1 MDVGLVCDT
10 CAALNPIG
18 APQCS
23 RCAAELAALDPRAQ
37 QRRNAKANG
46 SDAAKG
52 AILDGASGENDGAN
66 GGVNGDANDGAV
78 SAPMTASGSA
88 STAANGTP
96 QATPAL
102 SADDLSEPIELAQE
116 KGTPLASEAR
126 RAEGEA
132 PLDGDVASPSAQL
145 AEAEAEPAGRSARKS
160 QQAAAQTAEQG
171 ALTHRCTRCG
181 FLMKASLQFC
191 PSCGLRVPTPFD
203 VETKVRSQG
212 RSTKFIRAM
221 QVARAKL
228 TLIRGDGE
236 DGVSFMLAGEE
247 HVAGRGD
254 DCPIHFPEDQ
264 FLSPQHANFIYRDDH
279 LVVID
284 LDSQNGVYLRVTEAE
299 LTAQTTFLVGEQL
312 LSARMATTPAD
323 VAEAD
328 GTYFSCSM
336 PRTAQLEILQHL
348 RGGITGAVF
357 RMETAV
363 ATVGREGNNIDF
375 PEDPFISGRH
385 AEIRLE
391 GPSLSIRDL
400 GSRNGTFVR
409 ISKEQVLRHGDYV
422 FMGQQLLR
430 VEIV

>member
-1 MDVGLVCDT
+1 MPAVDDVLPGDGS
-10 CAALNPIG
+10 IG
-18 APQCS
+18 APMS
-23 RCAAELAALDPRAQ
+23 ASGSAGATRENAAGTPPTTPSLLIIDSAPVSAANANDAAGDGLDPAAVEAIEDPRALP
-37 QRRNAKANG
+37 ASPA
-46 SDAAKG
+46 
-52 AILDGASGENDGAN
+52 GASGE
-66 GGVNGDANDGAV
+66 
-78 SAPMTASGSA
+78 T
-88 STAANGTP
+88 
-96 QATPAL
+96 
-102 SADDLSEPIELAQE
+102 
-116 KGTPLASEAR
+116 
-126 RAEGEA
+126 
-132 PLDGDVASPSAQL
+132 L
-145 AEAEAEPAGRSARKS
+145 AEAAPGGRSARPSEKAS
-160 QQAAAQTAEQG
+160 VQTAQQAAATY
-171 ALTHRCTRCG
+171 RCTRCG
-181 FLMKASLQFC
+181 FMMKANLQFC
-191 PSCGLRVPTPFD
+191 PSCGLRVPSPFE
-203 VETKVRSQG
+203 VETKVRNQG

-247 HVAGRGD
+247 HVAGRGS
-254 DCPIHFPEDQ
+254 DCPIPFPDDP
-264 FLSPQHANFIYRDDH
+264 FLSPQHVSFVYREDQ

-299 LTAQTTFLVGEQL
+299 LTAQTTFLVGEQV

-323 VAEAD
+323 AAEAD

-336 PRTAQLEILQHL
+336 PRPALLEILQHL
-348 RGGITGAVF
+348 RGGVTGAVF

-385 AEIRLE
+385 AEIRLD
-391 GPSLSIRDL
+391 GPSLSIKDL

-409 ISKEQVLRHGDYV
+409 INKEQVLRHGDYV

>member
-37 QRRNAKANG
+37 RRAAKANG
-46 SDAAKG
+46 ADGAKAAV
-52 AILDGASGENDGAN
+52 LDGAGAASDGTIGE
-66 GGVNGDANDGAV
+66 
-78 SAPMTASGSA
+78 PMTATGSA
-88 STAANGTP
+88 GAAPIGTP
-96 QATPAL
+96 PATPAI
-102 SADDLSEPIELAQE
+102 SVDAVSEPIELTQE
-116 KGTPLASEAR
+116 KPTT
-126 RAEGEA
+126 EGPHDAQDAGA
-132 PLDGDVASPSAQL
+132 PTEQL
-145 AEAEAEPAGRSARKS
+145 AEAAPAGRSARKS
-160 QQAAAQTAEQG
+160 QQAAAQTVEQG

-181 FLMKASLQFC
+181 FVMKATLQFC

-254 DCPIHFPEDQ
+254 DCPIHFPDDPY
-264 FLSPQHANFIYRDDH
+264 LSPQHASFIYRDDH
-279 LVVID
+279 LVVVD
-284 LDSQNGVYLRVTEAE
+284 LDSHNGVYLRVTEAE
-299 LTAQTTFLVGEQL
+299 LTAQTTFLVGEQV
-312 LSARMATTPAD
+312 LSARMATSPAD
-323 VAEAD
+323 VAELD

-336 PRTAQLEILQHL
+336 PRLAQLEILQHL

>member
-1 MDVGLVCDT
+1 MPAVDELPSDSDGV
-10 CAALNPIG
+10 IG
-18 APQCS
+18 
-23 RCAAELAALDPRAQ
+23 
-37 QRRNAKANG
+37 
-46 SDAAKG
+46 
-52 AILDGASGENDGAN
+52 
-66 GGVNGDANDGAV
+66 
-78 SAPMTASGSA
+78 APMTASGSTGA
-88 STAANGTP
+88 TPDAITGTP
-96 QATPAL
+96 RAAPAL
-102 SADDLSEPIELAQE
+102 IIDSAPVPNDAGEASD
-116 KGTPLASEAR
+116 ASETAGG
-126 RAEGEA
+126 ADTGSDAVAA
-132 PLDGDVASPSAQL
+132 PSDPL
-145 AEAEAEPAGRSARKS
+145 AEAEPGGSSNQPSTKASVPAA
-160 QQAAAQTAEQG
+160 QPAAATY
-171 ALTHRCTRCG
+171 RCTRCG
-181 FLMKASLQFC
+181 FMMKANLQFC
-191 PSCGLRVPTPFD
+191 PSCGLRVPSPFE
-203 VETKVRSQG
+203 VETKVRNQG

-247 HVAGRGD
+247 HVAGRGS
-254 DCPIHFPEDQ
+254 DCPIHFPDDP
-264 FLSPQHANFIYRDDH
+264 FLSPQHVSFVYREDQ

-299 LTAQTTFLVGEQL
+299 LTAQTTFLVGEQV

-323 VAEAD
+323 AAEAD

-336 PRTAQLEILQHL
+336 PRPALLEILQHL
-348 RGGITGAVF
+348 RGGVTGAVF
-357 RMETAV
+357 RMETSV

-391 GPSLSIRDL
+391 GPSLSIKDL

-409 ISKEQVLRHGDYV
+409 INKEQVLRHGDYV

>member
-37 QRRNAKANG
+37 LRRQARANG
-46 SDAAKG
+46 AEVKSLRGMPAVDDVASDS
-52 AILDGASGENDGAN
+52 DGTIG
-66 GGVNGDANDGAV
+66 
-78 SAPMTASGSA
+78 APMTAEGSTGAMPDAVA
-88 STAANGTP
+88 SAP
-96 QATPAL
+96 RATPAL
-102 SADDLSEPIELAQE
+102 IIDSAPVAADAKEAAPSDGEKAGDDASAATSEP
-116 KGTPLASEAR
+116 
-126 RAEGEA
+126 
-132 PLDGDVASPSAQL
+132 
-145 AEAEAEPAGRSARKS
+145 PA
-160 QQAAAQTAEQG
+160 QAAPGGGSDRPATKAAVQTGQQTAS
-171 ALTHRCTRCG
+171 TYRCTRCG
-181 FLMKASLQFC
+181 FMMKANLQFC
-191 PSCGLRVPTPFD
+191 PSCGLRVPSPFE
-203 VETKVRSQG
+203 VETKVRHQG
-212 RSTKFIRAM
+212 RSTQFIRAM

-247 HVAGRGD
+247 HVAGRGA
-254 DCPIHFPEDQ
+254 DCPIHFPDDP
-264 FLSPQHANFIYRDDH
+264 FLSPQHVSFVYRDDQ

-299 LTAQTTFLVGEQL
+299 LTAQTTFLVGEQV

-323 VAEAD
+323 AAEAD

-336 PRTAQLEILQHL
+336 PRPALLEILQHL
-348 RGGITGAVF
+348 RGGVTGAVF
-357 RMETAV
+357 RMETSV

-391 GPSLSIRDL
+391 GPSLSIKDL

-409 ISKEQVLRHGDYV
+409 INKEQVLRHGDYV

>member
-37 QRRNAKANG
+37 RRSAKANG
-46 SDAAKG
+46 AEGAKAAV
-52 AILDGASGENDGAN
+52 LDGADAPSDGTI
-66 GGVNGDANDGAV
+66 GV
-78 SAPMTASGSA
+78 PMTASGSA
-88 STAANGTP
+88 GATPIGTP
-96 QATPAL
+96 PATPAV
-102 SADDLSEPIELAQE
+102 SADAVSEPIELTHE
-116 KGTPLASEAR
+116 KATSDGPHDAHDA
-126 RAEGEA
+126 GA
-132 PLDGDVASPSAQL
+132 PTEQL
-145 AEAEAEPAGRSARKS
+145 AEAAPAGRSARKS
-160 QQAAAQTAEQG
+160 QQAAAQTVEQG

-181 FLMKASLQFC
+181 FVMKATLQFC

-254 DCPIHFPEDQ
+254 DCPIHFPDDPY
-264 FLSPQHANFIYRDDH
+264 LSPQHASFIYRDDH
-279 LVVID
+279 LVVVD
-284 LDSQNGVYLRVTEAE
+284 LDSHNGVYLRVTEAE
-299 LTAQTTFLVGEQL
+299 LTAQTTFLVGEQV
-312 LSARMATTPAD
+312 LSARMATSPAD
-323 VAEAD
+323 VAELD

-336 PRTAQLEILQHL
+336 PRPAQLEILQHL

-391 GPSLSIRDL
+391 GPSLLIRDL